1 FFGQNRQEDF
11 KTFYSKPRTVRVK
24 ELPPHPLRNQ
34 VAVGEY
40 QLQEKIASNQL
51 ETGQS
56 VLYDFS
62 IFGEGNISAIEKPKI
77 ENNSSFDFYEPNV
90 KQSINRDNG
99 RVTGTKSF
107 SYFMIPKE
115 PGTFAMKDYFKWVF
129 FNPKKKKY
137 DTLQSQQVIS
147 VIGESQKNQSI
158 ESNDLGS
165 FYDRADATDNQLRSM
180 SDLNWVK
187 VSLNGLAALLFIAAL
202 YLVFKKYP

>member
-1 FFGQNRQEDF
+1 
-11 KTFYSKPRTVRVK
+11 
-24 ELPPHPLRNQ
+24 
-34 VAVGEY
+34 VAVGQY
-40 QLQEKIASNQL
+40 QLQERIGTNEM

-56 VLYDFS
+56 VVYDFN
-62 IFGEGNISAIEKPKI
+62 IYGEGNISSIEKPKV
-77 ENNSSFDFYEPNV
+77 ENNQSFDFYEPNV

-129 FNPKKKKY
+129 FNPKTKKY
-137 DTLQSQQVIS
+137 DTLQSNQTVN

-165 FYDRADATDNQLRSM
+165 FYDRADATDNQLKSM
-180 SDLNWVK
+180 ATTNWIK
-187 VSLNGLAALLFIAAL
+187 IAINIFIGLMLLATA
-202 YLVFKKYP
+202 YLVFKK